1 MARGELKEAQEY
13 AISCT
18 SRLKAHGEAAL
29 KPFKEIL
36 LGEIAEKIRE
46 KLAKHTFEQDMRDL
60 ESQMNEKTGNQEEIP
75 QEQVDKYIALINS
88 FSKAK

>member
-1 MARGELKEAQEY
+1 LKEAQEY

-18 SRLKAHGEAAL
+18 SRLKGAGEAAL

-46 KLAKHTFEQDMRDL
+46 KIDKHTFEKDMRDL
-60 ESQMNEKTGNQEEIP
+60 ECEMN
-75 QEQVDKYIALINS
+75 
-88 FSKAK
+88 